1 MKTLRRSALTA
12 LAVVGIAVAVIAYA
26 TGGAGTSTAR
36 TAPTPTWYH
45 EGQPSP
51 AATPADDSLHHLPLP
66 APEDRD
72 TANSMTDAGIAMI
85 RAAQSMEA
93 VADVMAA
100 SGDQAL
106 VDLAGHWYQDAR
118 ALREQGAWMIVT
130 ATSDSMVHD
139 PNKAHELNL
148 VNLQANG
155 VVMENEGQAMVDH
168 GRAMIGQVASLRQGG
183 SLPSAM
189 ADNLTA
195 RGQDL
200 ITTGEQM
207 ARDGKKLR
215 EVAET
220 LLHSL
225 GK

>member
-1 MKTLRRSALTA
+1 MKPARRSAFTV
-12 LAVVGIAVAVIAYA
+12 LAVIGLSFVVLS
-26 TGGAGTSTAR
+26 STAGGSGR
-36 TAPTPTWYH
+36 TTAQTAPTPTWYH

-51 AATPADDSLHHLPLP
+51 DATPVDDSLHLMPLP
-66 APEDRD
+66 APEDRA

-85 RAAQSMEA
+85 RAAQSMGA
-93 VADVMAA
+93 AADVMAA
-100 SGDQAL
+100 SSDQTL
-106 VDLAGHWYQDAR
+106 VVLAGHWYQDAR

-139 PNKAHELNL
+139 PDKARELDL

-155 VVMENEGQAMVDH
+155 VVMETEGQAMADH
-168 GRAMIGQVASLRQGG
+168 GRAMNAQVEQLRQDG
-183 SLPSAM
+183 SLPAAM
-189 ADNLTA
+189 ADDLTA

-207 ARDGKKLR
+207 ARDGKKMQ
-215 EVAET
+215 VDTET